1 MTLIFYRY
9 FFWTF
14 QSVFTGSDFVDWLLQ
29 QNIVA
34 DREEGLQYGH
44 ALMMGG
50 VLTHVQEE
58 HYFHDSGYFYQFTE

>member
-1 MTLIFYRY
+1 M
-9 FFWTF
+9 
-14 QSVFTGSDFVDWLLQ
+14 DWLLQ

-50 VLTHVQEE
+50 VLAHVQEE
-58 HYFHDSGYFYQFTE
+58 HYFHMTLGTKYLENTDIQFVLRSVIHNITRKMLEH